1 MTVTTTERKDVNVN
15 YILLR
20 FACKKTKKLTGENLQ
35 ALRSVRYIQKRPVYD
50 QDAILRLRWKTC
62 KEISTKKFRKEMSKE
77 EKNLYDEA
85 SDKDVY
91 TWELGK
97 IKKEEWG
104 ENRDKI
110 RKLIKYGADVNVTDK
125 DKYKPTLLHEAVEN
139 GFHEI
144 INILNKKQKYG
155 IDWLS
160 RKSPDG
166 MTPLQMAVSKAD
178 KKAVTSLCERIKT
191 IENKNKEILGKK
203 KVEKN
208 RRKQIEGAVKSA
220 VKQLGLVLATSFKKD
235 IKDEDKIAM
244 IWNARDTKN
253 EETALHMAVKK
264 GCLEIVELLFLP
276 FPHLIDMDG
285 RLDLNAR
292 NTDGDTPLH
301 IAIKY
306 GHIDIFK
313 LLLSKGADKNV
324 TDKLGYTPFGRLDLN
339 ARNKDGDTPLHIA
352 IKYGHID
359 IFKLLLSEGADKNVT
374 DKLGYTPLYYRSFVL
389 RLRKKICPNNDFP
402 LNQGKSVGSDGGSK
416 TEDIQ
421 NDIIAK
427 AQMATNEGSRIAICA
442 LENVVQKA
450 VFS

>member
-1 MTVTTTERKDVNVN
+1 MTVTTTERKDLNVN
-15 YILLR
+15 IKLMK
-20 FACKKTKKLTGENLQ
+20 FAYKKAEKSTSKKLQ
-35 ALRSVRYIQKRPVYD
+35 ALRSMRYIQKRPVYD
-50 QDAILRLRWKTC
+50 QNARLGLTWKTC
-62 KEISTKKFRKEMSKE
+62 QEISTKKFRKEMSKE
-77 EKNLYDEA
+77 EENLYDEA
-85 SDKDVY
+85 SDKEVY
-91 TWELGK
+91 TWKLGK

-104 ENRDKI
+104 ENRSKI

-125 DKYKPTLLHEAVEN
+125 DKYKPTLLHEAVKN

-178 KKAVTSLCERIKT
+178 KKAVTSLCERITT

-208 RRKQIEGAVKSA
+208 RRKQIERENIKPKNRILDRGVKFENVSSSEIALKKAIIVGGGAVKSA
-220 VKQLGLVLATSFKKD
+220 VKQLGLVWATSFKED

-244 IWNARDTKN
+244 IWNARDTEN
-253 EETALHMAVKK
+253 EETALHMAVRN

-276 FPHLIDMDG
+276 FPRLIDMDG

-292 NTDGDTPLH
+292 NKEGDTPLH

-324 TDKLGYTPFGRLDLN
+324 P
-339 ARNKDGDTPLHIA
+339 
-352 IKYGHID
+352 
-359 IFKLLLSEGADKNVT
+359 

-389 RLRKKICPNNDFP
+389 RRWKAKICPNNDFP

-427 AQMATNEGSRIAICA
+427 AQMATNEGTRIAI
-442 LENVVQKA
+442 NVAQKCVLKA